1 MFKIFQRFPINI
13 TPLAPVGILQWID
26 TPQGRGGRPSGS
38 PQSTSLS
45 PRVPEEILE
54 QLFLSFLLQSCL
66 FWEERLVQCSLKPTA
81 VRLKSGLKGSASSAN
96 QRRGLQLRQTMQIW
110 SRYVKIEIMFCLFG
124 QSRTQNSQNNRH
136 WKIKQHCFCIMKHFK
151 F

>member
-38 PQSTSLS
+38 PQSASLS

-54 QLFLSFLLQSCL
+54 QLFLSFFASKLPVLRGAPRSMFIKTDSGAFKIRFKGFSLISQSKARFTIKADNADLVTLRKNRDYVLSFWSKPHTKLSEQQTLENKTAL
-66 FWEERLVQCSLKPTA
+66 FLYYEA
-81 VRLKSGLKGSASSAN
+81 
-96 QRRGLQLRQTMQIW
+96 
-110 SRYVKIEIMFCLFG
+110 F
-124 QSRTQNSQNNRH
+124 
-136 WKIKQHCFCIMKHFK
+136 
-151 F
+151 